1 MKTEII
7 SQNANDTEDCGKALA
22 ARLEAAGITKAFIA
36 MEGEMGV
43 GKTAFVRGFASHF
56 GISSVKSPTYTV
68 MNEYSGRT
76 VIRHFDLYRI
86 KDEDDL
92 YTVGYD
98 DAIEEEG
105 FCIAEWSENVPQ
117 ALPGERIN
125 VRISRLSFGEDA
137 DDAMANSRMIEINDP
152 IGGQEVN

>member
-7 SQNANDTEDCGKALA
+7 SYDTHTTEECGRALA
-22 ARLEAAGITKAFIA
+22 QALEQGGITRAFIA

-68 MNEYSGRT
+68 MNEYSGR
-76 VIRHFDLYRI
+76 VIIRHFDLYRI

-98 DAIEEEG
+98 DAVEDEG
-105 FCIAEWSENVPQ
+105 YCIAEWSENVPE
-117 ALPGERIN
+117 ALPDPRIT
-125 VRISRLSFGEDA
+125 VRISRLSFGDSA
-137 DDAMANSRMIEINDP
+137 DDDRANSRIVEINDP
-152 IGGQEVN
+152 FREN